1 MFSFFSCQRMFFGGL
16 TAMLLAGCA
25 APVDKPPVAAV
36 KPTIPACQPAAADDQ
51 LVGNWLS
58 VRTQKGVVGELRTL
72 FTLKSDGA
80 MAYTELLKRGK
91 QPSQGLSESGC
102 WQRTQQTLT
111 IQTLESHGA
120 PVNLEDP
127 IYKNNYAITS
137 VNAKALTLQGPDGK
151 TIKARSMSPG
161 YRLPF

>member
-1 MFSFFSCQRMFFGGL
+1 MSTVRFRQSTFVAAAASL
-16 TAMLLAGCA
+16 AVVAGCTVPKKATEVA
-25 APVDKPPVAAV
+25 APEVPV
-36 KPTIPACQPAAADDQ
+36 CQAAAPGDQ

-72 FTLKSDGA
+72 FTLKADGT

-91 QPSQGLSESGC
+91 HPSQGLSESGC
-102 WQRTQQTLT
+102 WQRQQQSVQL
-111 IQTLESHGA
+111 QTLESNGA

-127 IYKNNYAITS
+127 IYQNVYAIQLLS
-137 VNAKALTLQGPDGK
+137 AKTLTLQDPNGK
-151 TIKARSMSPG
+151 VIKARSMSPG

>member
-1 MFSFFSCQRMFFGGL
+1 MFGFPSYPRILLGGL
-16 TAMLLAGCA
+16 GAVLLAGCVA
-25 APVDKPPVAAV
+25 TVDKPPVAVQPA
-36 KPTIPACQPAAADDQ
+36 IPECQPAAAGDP

-72 FTLKSDGA
+72 FTLHADGT

-91 QPSQGLSESGC
+91 QPSQGLAETGC
-102 WQRTQQTLT
+102 WQHSQQALV
-111 IQTLESHGA
+111 IQTLESNGA
-120 PVNLEDP
+120 PINLEDP
-127 IYKNNYAITS
+127 IYKNNYTIMS
-137 VNAKALTLQGPDGK
+137 VNTKVLTLQGPDGK